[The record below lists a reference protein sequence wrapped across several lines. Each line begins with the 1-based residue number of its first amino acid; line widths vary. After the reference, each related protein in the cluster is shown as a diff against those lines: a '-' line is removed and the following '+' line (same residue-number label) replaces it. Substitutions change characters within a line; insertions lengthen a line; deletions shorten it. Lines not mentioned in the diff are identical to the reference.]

1 MLTEMTIFSNKFVI
15 AHFCKCSP
23 FTEHSRA
30 PMAFDN
36 FQTVNGASSGRCGI
50 ADINKPVSFSCG
62 DSLGGS
68 KNEFQLFVSTSLI
81 NDEDEFARPSSPSIP
96 FFLSK
101 NSKNRFACFSLNV
114 TVKLVESFL
123 SASSMNALNEF

>member
-1 MLTEMTIFSNKFVI
+1 MTIFSNKFVS

-30 PMAFDN
+30 PMVFDN
-36 FQTVNGASSGRCGI
+36 FQKVNRASSGRCGI
-50 ADINKPVSFSCG
+50 ADINRPVSFSC
-62 DSLGGS
+62 DVSLGGS

-81 NDEDEFARPSSPSIP
+81 NDEDEFARPSLPSIP

-101 NSKNRFACFSLNV
+101 NSKKRFACFSLNV

-123 SASSMNALNEF
+123 SASSKKVLNAF